1 LPPNPTSA
9 SPPPDLP
16 GLCLALTEHAPL
28 PMATVEGATHIVR
41 YVNPAFCALMGKPL
55 EELVGKPLYEL
66 LPEKDEC
73 VTLLDRV
80 FRNGRPESYVE
91 QEPSKPHPV
100 FWSYTMW
107 PVLANKL
114 LVGVMIQVTE
124 TAHFHQTTLAMNEAL
139 MLGSVRQHELTEAA
153 ENSNAELQAEIGE
166 RKKAQAALHR
176 AQARLTDRAGQLE
189 GLVTQ
194 RTSELTATNKQLEAF
209 AYSIAHDLRAPLR
222 AMQGFSEMLLEEA
235 GATLSEAARDFAG
248 RINKSAQFM
257 DALLSDLLVFSQINQ
272 QHVEL
277 TPVKLET
284 VVESVLF
291 RLQDEIEEKHGQV
304 ECSGPWPIVLAHEP
318 TLAQVLFNL
327 VSNALKFVEP
337 GVPPKIHLRA
347 DEVGVPAGSNL
358 DGTPAPMVRVWV
370 EDHGPGIAPGHQGEI
385 FRLFTRL
392 AGDKYAGTGIG
403 LAIVQKGVERMGGT
417 VGVESVSG
425 QGSRFWFE
433 LKKA

>member
-1 LPPNPTSA
+1 LVPKQTSA
-9 SPPPDLP
+9 PSPPDLS

-41 YVNPAFCALMGKPL
+41 YVNPAFCALMDKPL

-80 FRNGRPESYVE
+80 FRSRRPESYVE

-107 PVLANKL
+107 PVLADKL

-139 MLGSVRQHELTEAA
+139 VLGAVRQHELTEAA
-153 ENSNAELQAEIGE
+153 VNSNVELQAEIGE

-194 RTSELTATNKQLEAF
+194 RTLELTATNKQLEAF

-235 GATLSEAARDFAG
+235 GATLSETARDYAE

-257 DALLSDLLVFSQINQ
+257 DALLSDLLVFSQITQ

-277 TPVKLET
+277 ASVKLEP

-291 RLQDEIEEKHGQV
+291 RLQDEIEEKHGRV
-304 ECSGPWPIVLAHEP
+304 ECSGPWPSVLAHEP

-347 DEVGVPAGSNL
+347 DEVGVSAGSNL

-370 EDHGPGIAPGHQGEI
+370 EDHGPGIAPHHQGQI

-403 LAIVQKGVERMGGT
+403 LAIVQKGVERLGGT
-417 VGVESVSG
+417 VGVESAAG